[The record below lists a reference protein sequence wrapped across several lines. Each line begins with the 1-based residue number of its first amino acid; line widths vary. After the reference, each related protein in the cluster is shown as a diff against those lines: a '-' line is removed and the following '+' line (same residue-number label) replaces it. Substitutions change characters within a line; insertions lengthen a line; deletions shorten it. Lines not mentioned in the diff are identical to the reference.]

1 MRAITVMMMVTPV
14 LLGVA
19 LPALAADLTAVQ
31 IMERVDEQRGPGT
44 ARSRMT
50 MRIFSSLEAQE
61 HQREIR
67 LLSYSRGVS
76 DSLIEFAAPRS
87 IAGLRV
93 LDVDGAV
100 RVFFPSTGRVR
111 NIGGSGRGGSV
122 GGVGGD
128 FSYEDMGGAGF
139 MADYH
144 SFTIENHTSDRWVVS
159 GVPHSDDSQYT
170 RLVFH
175 IDGARFVP
183 VQIDYHDNQGI
194 MKQLEALRIETVG
207 SRNVAT
213 HLVMRNLRENSRT
226 EIRMHDVEW
235 DIPLPQDLFHPAR
248 FHRSTP

>member
-1 MRAITVMMMVTPV
+1 MKAVTVMMMITPF

-19 LPALAADLTAVQ
+19 VPVQAADLTAEQ

-50 MRIFSSLEAQE
+50 MRIYPTLDSQE

-76 DSLIEFAAPRS
+76 ESLIEFAAPRS
-87 IAGLRV
+87 ITGLRV
-93 LDVDGAV
+93 LDIEGVV

-139 MADYH
+139 MTDYH
-144 SFTIENHTSDRWVVS
+144 SFTIESHTSDRWVVT
-159 GVPHSDDSQYT
+159 GIPRSDDSQYT

-175 IDGARFVP
+175 IDGTRFVP
-183 VQIDYHDNQGI
+183 VQIDYHDAQG
-194 MKQLEALRIETVG
+194 MVKQLEALRIETVG
-207 SRNVAT
+207 ARNVAT

-235 DIPLPQDLFHPAR
+235 EIPLPQDLFHPAR